1 MFEIYNV
8 NNKIPEKRYL
18 EMNDILQKDYIN
30 RRGIDE
36 FEKRREEFE
45 GDGFEHWK
53 SMILNDPSYNI
64 ILYIVD
70 DKIAGFVCYIPIDSK
85 LLLSEVQIIKE
96 FQGKNNTL
104 RKILKRLIE
113 EVKNKNFEIVSG
125 SIAKDNDKSR
135 GVFSHIGMV
144 NTRKNWFEMS
154 FSDLE
159 KWVHKE

>member
-1 MFEIYNV
+1 MFEIYNI

-30 RRGIDE
+30 RKGIEE
-36 FEKRREEFE
+36 FEKRKEVFE

-70 DKIAGFVCYIPIDSK
+70 DKIAGFICYIPIESK
-85 LLLSEVQIIKE
+85 LCLAEVQIKKE

-104 RKILKRLIE
+104 KKMLKKLIE

-125 SIAKDNDKSR
+125 TIDLDNEKSR
-135 GVFSHIGMV
+135 GVFSHIGMI
-144 NTRKNWFEMS
+144 NTRKNWFEIS
-154 FSDLE
+154 FSNLE
-159 KWVHKE
+159 KWVNKE